1 MKLLLIYILQCNL
14 LLVFI
19 ALGYRLLLQG
29 LTFYKINRWYFIIG
43 ALYAF
48 LFPLIQFDTWVPQ
61 YLEIPTL
68 ELSTAVLD
76 YPIVVTNA
84 GFSLA
89 SALLIFIGLGAALF
103 LIRFVIQAISLYKIH
118 RASKLAF
125 WRDYKYREVLF
136 SIYPFS
142 FFKNIYLNRKQHN
155 VKELEDIFEH
165 ETVHIKELHSIDTL
179 FFEVI
184 LILCW
189 YNPFVWLMRKAAR
202 DNLEYLT
209 DHQVLE
215 SGADRQ
221 SYQYSLLST
230 ARQGQSVGISN
241 HFNFKTL
248 KKRINMMNKKRSTKL
263 EIGKYFVML
272 PILIFVSAGFA
283 AKKAEKNIIDVVDY
297 TRNTNLIQNV
307 SVVQSDS
314 IDQVRVVQS
323 DSIDKVR
330 VIQNDAVDQ
339 VRVVQNDSIDPVRTV
354 QSDSVVQVRKIS
366 YSDIDFDKKY
376 IFKVDGQEVSAEV
389 FKQKS
394 QGDIKGGILFMENNQ
409 DRILELKKP
418 GEYEGVLVIRTK
430 DPSLPPLVV
439 IDGEVM
445 DEGFDM
451 NSINP
456 NDIQSIQVWKDSEKT
471 KKYGERAENGVVEI
485 TMKK

>member
-1 MKLLLIYILQCNL
+1 
-14 LLVFI
+14 
-19 ALGYRLLLQG
+19 
-29 LTFYKINRWYFIIG
+29 
-43 ALYAF
+43 
-48 LFPLIQFDTWVPQ
+48 
-61 YLEIPTL
+61 
-68 ELSTAVLD
+68 
-76 YPIVVTNA
+76 
-84 GFSLA
+84 
-89 SALLIFIGLGAALF
+89 GLGAALF
-103 LIRFVIQAISLYKIH
+103 LIRFVIQVISLYKIH

-323 DSIDKVR
+323 E
-330 VIQNDAVDQ
+330 
-339 VRVVQNDSIDPVRTV
+339 SIDPVRTV
-354 QSDSVVQVRKIS
+354 QSDSVVQVRNIS

-418 GEYEGVLVIRTK
+418 GEYKGVLVIRTK

-439 IDGEVM
+439 IDGERS
-445 DEGFDM
+445 EEHT
-451 NSINP
+451 SEL
-456 NDIQSIQVWKDSEKT
+456 QS
-471 KKYGERAENGVVEI
+471 
-485 TMKK
+485 